1 MDLVKSPQT
10 SAVVAAA
17 GLDCGQGSVAP
28 PEPETTA
35 GWTREPPT
43 DNCSPGG
50 GMRVAVLPPGG
61 GGSRLSPPV
70 LAGLVLGVP
79 AVPSFFLMF

>member
-1 MDLVKSPQT
+1 
-10 SAVVAAA
+10 
-17 GLDCGQGSVAP
+17 
-28 PEPETTA
+28 
-35 GWTREPPT
+35 
-43 DNCSPGG
+43 
-50 GMRVAVLPPGG
+50 MRVAVLPPGG